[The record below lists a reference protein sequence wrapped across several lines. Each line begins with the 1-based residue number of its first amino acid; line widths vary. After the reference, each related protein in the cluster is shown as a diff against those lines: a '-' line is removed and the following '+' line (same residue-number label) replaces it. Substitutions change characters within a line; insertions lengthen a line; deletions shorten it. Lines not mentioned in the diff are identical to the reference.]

1 MNDDKVSTSSK
12 FERPAVESQRFLFR
26 PRLIER
32 LTKRATHRQVAVF
45 EGQAGQGKSVL
56 VSQYLEHLDSAYAW
70 CRLDEKD
77 CDSATLLISLAQACQ
92 ATLLG
97 FSCPP
102 LESLSSVDLENETAL
117 LEAFQHSLNVCVK
130 LNHKS
135 QKSVHIVLDGLQ
147 VLEESNSALILL
159 QRLIEMTPMDVTFLI
174 TSRTPVAI
182 LLSDIH
188 TTQSWCIIDNAQLA
202 FSRDEVISLL
212 AQISKGASQSRAA
225 ELFRR
230 SLGWPVG
237 LTYLLP
243 ESRAAN
249 SAAALSDYFQ
259 RELLDGLSNDVRD
272 FLMRVALLE
281 SISLSLVLTVS
292 GREDAAAL
300 LQQMV
305 EQHGFIYQRPG
316 QAVFEMHPLLRSIL
330 RQQASAYLG
339 RNNLKEILQ
348 RVMERLV
355 SQKQPRQAVVY
366 ALRAGDLRSVEQ
378 LLRLMGPTLL
388 EIVCHIEPKD
398 VLQLLARKESN
409 SAWLLLLQA
418 TAAMEC
424 DPAAARE
431 PLHLA
436 LNKLRAEG
444 DQQGELLALSLSI
457 LFHTLVSGQIEEV
470 QNLYQR
476 ASVLYS
482 ELQHSLNHYAKA
494 YISACLGAAQL
505 VIHDNAELGRNSLE
519 YALRLASE
527 HRFERLALRI
537 RLMRLFDLISSG
549 QLLEAKG
556 DMEALHGVIGETWC
570 DALEQG
576 YIYAA
581 MAYWL
586 YRSGELQELKRHLR
600 LSKLYLSQP
609 ILEQNLAGAL
619 LLVWEMQAALAEG
632 DFLTAKH
639 LLQQNLGLP
648 ACGRHLAIS
657 QYLRPYHPLL
667 DLLLDNFSAPHKK
680 ALAQLALVAKGDM
693 HSLHALLV
701 LGAAYLQLG
710 DHGEAKLFLDEAH
723 KRAELRKDYFTQ
735 SAVLL
740 QRATLFHALG
750 QEDLAK
756 QDTQEFVT
764 VMPQHNGRYSD
775 VWIPDVAMQFYLTGI
790 KNGVESRFLRQLAV
804 QCLDVGVDDKGQVL
818 PMVHVQS
825 LGDISFTL
833 SGESRLQ
840 QSDLTPA
847 QRSLLSLLITAPD
860 LCLDQAS
867 VQLMLWPDSPQEK
880 ARANFDALLSRVR
893 STLNKALKPWKA
905 KSYFVLK
912 RGVLCL
918 SNCEVDLHHFRRQ
931 SEKGLRL
938 YKEGK
943 HWEAGFCLRK
953 AVNYWQGPLCPEE
966 QNLLVID
973 DLREQL
979 NEQHAQ
985 CSRAL
990 AQLVEREGEHQEA
1003 VDLLK
1008 RFFQRDPSDE
1018 SLVRRLYSLYKQLGQ
1033 RDQAALVLT
1042 TYHNALIEAGTSLE
1056 DTIAMV
1062 VKTHNGSK
1070 PFTF

>member
-1 MNDDKVSTSSK
+1 
-12 FERPAVESQRFLFR
+12 
-26 PRLIER
+26 
-32 LTKRATHRQVAVF
+32 
-45 EGQAGQGKSVL
+45 
-56 VSQYLEHLDSAYAW
+56 
-70 CRLDEKD
+70 
-77 CDSATLLISLAQACQ
+77 
-92 ATLLG
+92 
-97 FSCPP
+97 
-102 LESLSSVDLENETAL
+102 
-117 LEAFQHSLNVCVK
+117 
-130 LNHKS
+130 
-135 QKSVHIVLDGLQ
+135 
-147 VLEESNSALILL
+147 
-159 QRLIEMTPMDVTFLI
+159 
-174 TSRTPVAI
+174 
-182 LLSDIH
+182 
-188 TTQSWCIIDNAQLA
+188 
-202 FSRDEVISLL
+202 
-212 AQISKGASQSRAA
+212 
-225 ELFRR
+225 
-230 SLGWPVG
+230 
-237 LTYLLP
+237 
-243 ESRAAN
+243 
-249 SAAALSDYFQ
+249 
-259 RELLDGLSNDVRD
+259 
-272 FLMRVALLE
+272 
-281 SISLSLVLTVS
+281 
-292 GREDAAAL
+292 

-316 QAVFEMHPLLRSIL
+316 RAVFEMHPLLRSVL
-330 RQQASAYLG
+330 RQQVSAYLG
-339 RNNLKEILQ
+339 KDNLKEILQ
-348 RVMERLV
+348 RVMEHLI

-366 ALRAGDLRSVEQ
+366 ALRAGDLRSVDQ
-378 LLRLMGPTLL
+378 LLRLMGATLL

-398 VLQLLARKESN
+398 VLQLLAHEQSN
-409 SAWLLLLQA
+409 SAWVLLLQA

-436 LNKLRAEG
+436 LNKLKAEG
-444 DQQGELLALSLSI
+444 DQQGELLALSLSM

-470 QNLYQR
+470 QGLYQR
-476 ASVLYS
+476 ASLLYDT
-482 ELQHSLNHYAKA
+482 LQNGLSNYAKA

-556 DMEALHGVIGETWC
+556 DMEALHAVIGESWS

-600 LSKLYLSQP
+600 LSKLYLSRS

-619 LLVWEMQAALAEG
+619 LLTWEMQAALAEG

-639 LLQQNLGLP
+639 LLQQNLSLP
-648 ACGRHLAIS
+648 ACGRHLAAS

-667 DLLLDNFSAPHKK
+667 DLLLDQFNNPHKK

-693 HSLHALLV
+693 HSLHSLLV
-701 LGAAYLQLG
+701 LGAAYLHLG
-710 DHGEAKLFLDEAH
+710 EHAEAKIFLDEAH
-723 KRAELRKDYFTQ
+723 KRAVLRKDYFTL
-735 SAVLL
+735 SSVLL
-740 QRATLFHALG
+740 QRASVFHALG
-750 QEDLAK
+750 EEEKAK
-756 QDTQEFVT
+756 QDTQEFVA
-764 VMPQHNGRYSD
+764 VMPQHNGRYCD
-775 VWIPDVAMQFYLTGI
+775 LWLPDVAMQFYLTGI
-790 KNGVESRFLRQLAV
+790 KNGVESRFLRQLAA
-804 QCLDVGVDDKGQVL
+804 QCLDVGVDDKDQVL
-818 PMVHVQS
+818 PLVHVQS
-825 LGDISFTL
+825 LGDIAFKM
-833 SGESRLQ
+833 SGESCLQ
-840 QSDLTPA
+840 QGDLTPA

-918 SNCEVDLHHFRRQ
+918 SNCEVDLHYFRSQ
-931 SEKGLRL
+931 SEEGLRL

-953 AVNYWQGPLCPEE
+953 AVNYWQGSLCPEE
-966 QNLLVID
+966 KSLLVID

-979 NEQHAQ
+979 NEQYAQ

-990 AQLVEREGEHQEA
+990 AQLVEREGEYQEA

-1008 RFFQRDPSDE
+1008 FFFQQEPSDE

-1042 TYHNALIEAGTSLE
+1042 TYHNALIDAGTSLE